1 MMRGVMYEFSVFVG
15 ETKKATVFA
24 ESASDAVAKFCTK
37 YMVRRKGV
45 WAMRVDHIQ
54 EVGK

>member
-1 MMRGVMYEFSVFVG
+1 MYEFSVFVG